1 MYNFPMMELK
11 AKTKKWGNSIG
22 IVIPKEVVRQEDIK
36 PNQEIVLIVNTK
48 PITRAKD
55 IFGTLKFKESTDK
68 LMREID
74 KEFNVGF

>member
-1 MYNFPMMELK
+1 MLEVK
-11 AKTKKWGNSIG
+11 IKTKKWGNSIG
-22 IVIPKEVVRQEDIK
+22 ILIPKEAIRKEKIK
-36 PNQEIVLIVNTK
+36 PDQEVTVLISSK
-48 PITRAKD
+48 PIIKVKD